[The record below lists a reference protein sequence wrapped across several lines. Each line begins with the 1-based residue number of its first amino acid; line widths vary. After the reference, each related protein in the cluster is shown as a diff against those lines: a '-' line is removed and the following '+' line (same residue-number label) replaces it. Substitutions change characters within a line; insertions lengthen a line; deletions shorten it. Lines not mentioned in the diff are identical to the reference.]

1 MPYGML
7 TVGERVSATRFAT
20 GISTSYLMPYG
31 MLTVGER
38 VRATRVAHAAVGE
51 KVWAARFATDIST
64 GYPMPCGM
72 LTRGERVEATRSA
85 ASHSIGSLLGAGY
98 RHAADQHGG
107 SSRAVAKDE
116 VGAHAF
122 DGLEHFEEVACDG
135 DLLDRIRQLSVVD
148 PQADGAPRI
157 VAGDAVD
164 AEADQLRDVQ
174 SLLDA
179 PDE

>member
-38 VRATRVAHAAVGE
+38 VRAP
-51 KVWAARFATDIST
+51 RFATDIAT
-64 GYPMPCGM
+64 GYLMPCGM

-157 VAGDAVD
+157 VAGDA
-164 AEADQLRDVQ
+164 
-174 SLLDA
+174 
-179 PDE
+179 